1 MSSRGGRSFACGA
14 GPSPSGPGWCT
25 HTVKSWELRG
35 AGTVR
40 GEGKDCDPS
49 HDNAKNAFWRGLI
62 FQPSTKNVSKP
73 RFREVKLLA

>member
-40 GEGKDCDPS
+40 GEGKDCVPS
-49 HDNAKNAFWRGLI
+49 HDSGQCVGFLY
-62 FQPSTKNVSKP
+62 V
-73 RFREVKLLA
+73 LLVCWNL